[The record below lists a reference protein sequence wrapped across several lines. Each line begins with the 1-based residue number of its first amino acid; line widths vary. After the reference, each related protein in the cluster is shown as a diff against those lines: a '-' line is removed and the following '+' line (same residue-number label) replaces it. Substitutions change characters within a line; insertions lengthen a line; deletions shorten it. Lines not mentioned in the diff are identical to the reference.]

1 MRHFFL
7 ILLLSIT
14 AADLI
19 AQSDLPVRTR
29 WISPDNSLPLSY
41 EQWKSHWNNT
51 PKLWGGQ
58 VVYRYRDNSFILPD
72 SFVFGNDYA
81 YFKDYVR
88 HSDGTLCQHLPPI
101 NSFVVWLNGN
111 DNILLT
117 DDAPR
122 WSFGDPNISGMGWF
136 GIELGNFDQPAV
148 AIGDTF
154 SIQFTCYPPNESP
167 EQATYDKTVLSFNF
181 VAWPTTLQL
190 QPYTLPEPPDNIQLE
205 RLSGAIKIC
214 WKLEEEVSYKIYRR
228 NQSDT
233 LALNFPRFQ
242 YEKIAENIIDSCYV
256 DNNIDTNDTYGYI
269 LFAKNLSNGLI
280 SGRSRDAREL
290 PLLKNVRAIF
300 VQPELYVAIKT
311 NLMRVVTDWENEGAD
326 VIVYA
331 MQFPTVEAL
340 RDTLRSIDGLT
351 GTLLI
356 GNFPVP
362 WFQFEDDSGTG
373 YQEYPVDLYYMDL
386 DGVWEDNLYKP
397 STGPMQPGSDG
408 IFDTHYAN
416 YPRSTEQPD
425 IVVGRIT
432 PTPGMGGADEV
443 VNYYLNKCCEY
454 RHDLNWIRQ
463 QFTALAY
470 PDDDWHTWGQEVA
483 DQYISQAYQSY
494 HCISDINATTG
505 IDYRDRLDEHYSLIH
520 VWVHSWSQGHAFRI
534 NNGTQNQY
542 FYNNQILPAGANANF
557 YLLFACGNSRYVED
571 QNCAAIYAFSSF
583 SGINTIGSTHSGGML
598 HFDYFYPALAQGIS
612 FGEAFLQTFQFVGN
626 FGFNREMRG
635 WYYGLTFNGDPF
647 IVPQAPATTVIT
659 KNEPPILLENFDIA
673 NYPNPFNST
682 TRISFQLKRAG
693 EVKLNIYNNLGEL
706 IFTRTDYQVSAGSY
720 FIKWNGKNSDNE
732 PVSSGVYFYQ
742 IIHNQQPSMV
752 HKMALIK

>member
-58 VVYRYRDNSFILPD
+58 VVYRYRDNSFVLPD

-88 HSDGTLCQHLPPI
+88 HSDGTLCQHLPPV

-111 DNILLT
+111 DDILLT

-154 SIQFTCYPPNESP
+154 SIQFTCYLPNESP

-233 LALNFPRFQ
+233 LVLNFPRFQ

-300 VQPELYVAIKT
+300 VQ
-311 NLMRVVTDWENEGAD
+311 
-326 VIVYA
+326 
-331 MQFPTVEAL
+331 
-340 RDTLRSIDGLT
+340 
-351 GTLLI
+351 
-356 GNFPVP
+356 
-362 WFQFEDDSGTG
+362 
-373 YQEYPVDLYYMDL
+373 
-386 DGVWEDNLYKP
+386 
-397 STGPMQPGSDG
+397 
-408 IFDTHYAN
+408 
-416 YPRSTEQPD
+416 
-425 IVVGRIT
+425 
-432 PTPGMGGADEV
+432 
-443 VNYYLNKCCEY
+443 
-454 RHDLNWIRQ
+454 
-463 QFTALAY
+463 
-470 PDDDWHTWGQEVA
+470 
-483 DQYISQAYQSY
+483 
-494 HCISDINATTG
+494 
-505 IDYRDRLDEHYSLIH
+505 
-520 VWVHSWSQGHAFRI
+520 
-534 NNGTQNQY
+534 
-542 FYNNQILPAGANANF
+542 
-557 YLLFACGNSRYVED
+557 
-571 QNCAAIYAFSSF
+571 
-583 SGINTIGSTHSGGML
+583 
-598 HFDYFYPALAQGIS
+598 
-612 FGEAFLQTFQFVGN
+612 
-626 FGFNREMRG
+626 
-635 WYYGLTFNGDPF
+635 
-647 IVPQAPATTVIT
+647 
-659 KNEPPILLENFDIA
+659 
-673 NYPNPFNST
+673 
-682 TRISFQLKRAG
+682 
-693 EVKLNIYNNLGEL
+693 
-706 IFTRTDYQVSAGSY
+706 
-720 FIKWNGKNSDNE
+720 
-732 PVSSGVYFYQ
+732 
-742 IIHNQQPSMV
+742 
-752 HKMALIK
+752 